1 MGYKITPKP
10 RNPPCFVC
18 VQSFVLRFDLI
29 ASDVNQC
36 DSLIGK
42 SRLIGCKSRLI
53 GFDWSPAKLKPIEI
67 VDWLLS
73 LIINNQDIQDWITLE
88 LAIRIHNTKGYSDKY
103 CSSSID
109 ATPEVLRPYRW
120 EKRGKRRR
128 GEAEAVQNQE
138 WTSLRPA
145 PRGLVPG
152 WGEYFQ
158 SPPSYISYR
167 RAMWHQ
173 VW

>member
-1 MGYKITPKP
+1 MS
-10 RNPPCFVC
+10 
-18 VQSFVLRFDLI
+18 VQSFVLSSDLI

-36 DSLIGK
+36 DSLIFK
-42 SRLIGCKSRLI
+42 SRSVGCKFRLIGCEFWLIGCETWLI
-53 GFDWSPAKLKPIEI
+53 GFDWCPAKLKPIEI

-120 EKRGKRRR
+120 KKRGKRRR

-138 WTSLRPA
+138 CSSLRPA

-167 RAMWHQ
+167 RDMWHQ